1 MQIGFACHDAY
12 GGCSSLWNSLESTLQ
27 SGAPDTATHCLQA
40 CPSYPKTPLWW
51 SGDKMNLSVGPIID
65 VPLPVNCPLMR
76 FIFVSTVYETTTHPP
91 VPQAVGMIDT
101 LSPPS
106 SPPNCVLPPE
116 TAYITLARYADRQYQ
131 GTVHHMQSS
140 TFEAKKELL
149 RKSKV
154 TD

>member
-1 MQIGFACHDAY
+1 MPWRLYMVGAA
-12 GGCSSLWNSLESTLQ
+12 
-27 SGAPDTATHCLQA
+27 APDKRVHCNQVLQIQ
-40 CPSYPKTPLWW
+40 PLTISKHVPLTLRILCGGVGTRWIYQ
-51 SGDKMNLSVGPIID
+51 STSVGPIID